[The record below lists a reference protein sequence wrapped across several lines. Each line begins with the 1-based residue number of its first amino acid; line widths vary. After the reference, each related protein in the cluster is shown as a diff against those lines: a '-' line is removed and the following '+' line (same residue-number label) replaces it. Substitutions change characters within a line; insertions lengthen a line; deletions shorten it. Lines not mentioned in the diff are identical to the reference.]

1 MNNITELYPTAW
13 SLVKLGVIIFLV
25 LYNIFAVIVVKQVR
39 VMVNTLEV
47 GFEKPVV
54 IISFVHLAISLF
66 VLLFSLV
73 IL

>member
-39 VMVNTLEV
+39 VMINTLEV